1 MTVGHPYGHK
11 QAYLLPYLLPVTI
24 KPNGHDMS
32 YARNEL
38 YAYIGLSAV
47 TPTQYIVSMA
57 MAIAIRSG
65 ATFCSVWAATQ
76 PWQRLVVDRRRRP
89 LQQPYSFATIST
101 QLRWMIHSTSHKN
114 GAVQAAATEAELDD
128 EVLLEAPAQ
137 FRIYKSGR
145 MDRLNEPTLS
155 PPGLDEAT
163 GVTSRDVVLDADTGV
178 SVRLYLPKLPDHH
191 SPTKLPVL
199 VFFHGGAF
207 LLGSADDAAY
217 HNYVNALAAEAG
229 VLAVSVDYRLAPE
242 HPLPA
247 AYDDSWAALRWA
259 ASAQDGWIAEH
270 GDLSRLFLAGD
281 SAGANI
287 VHDMLLRAA
296 SNDNSPRVEG
306 AILLHPWFSGTT
318 AVEGEPPAAS
328 KVTGM
333 LWSYACPG
341 AVGGADDPRMNPLA
355 PGAPALEKLGCVR
368 MLVTAG
374 LADGLAA
381 RNRAYHDAVAGSGW
395 RGTAAWL
402 GSEGEGHVFFLGK
415 PGCENAK
422 QLMDRVV
429 AFIAGA

>member
-1 MTVGHPYGHK
+1 M
-11 QAYLLPYLLPVTI
+11 
-24 KPNGHDMS
+24 
-32 YARNEL
+32 
-38 YAYIGLSAV
+38 
-47 TPTQYIVSMA
+47 
-57 MAIAIRSG
+57 AIRSG
-65 ATFCSVWAATQ
+65 ATICAGWAATQ
-76 PWQRLVVDRRRRP
+76 PCRRRP
-89 LQQPYSFATIST
+89 DVDRSRRLPQLPYLSATFSPQMRST
-101 QLRWMIHSTSHKN
+101 VRSTSHKN
-114 GAVQAAATEAELDD
+114 NGVPAEADD
-128 EVLLEAPAQ
+128 EVLLESPSQ

-145 MDRLNEPTLS
+145 MDRLNEPTVS

-178 SVRLYLPKLPDHH
+178 SVRLYLPKLRGP
-191 SPTKLPVL
+191 STKLPVL

-207 LLGSADDAAY
+207 LIGSADDTAY
-217 HNYVNALAAEAG
+217 HRYVNALAAAAG

-270 GDLSRLFLAGD
+270 GDTARLFLAGD

-287 VHDMLLRAA
+287 VHDMLMRAA
-296 SNDNSPRVEG
+296 FNDGSPRVEG
-306 AILLHPWFSGTT
+306 AILLHPWFSGNT
-318 AVEGEPPAAS
+318 AIEGEPPAAS
-328 KVTGM
+328 KITGM

-355 PGAPALEKLGCVR
+355 QGAPALEKLGCVR

-381 RNRAYHDAVAGSGW
+381 RNRAYYDAVAGSGW
-395 RGTAAWL
+395 RGAAAWL

-415 PGCENAK
+415 PSCENAK

-429 AFIAGA
+429 AFIAGP